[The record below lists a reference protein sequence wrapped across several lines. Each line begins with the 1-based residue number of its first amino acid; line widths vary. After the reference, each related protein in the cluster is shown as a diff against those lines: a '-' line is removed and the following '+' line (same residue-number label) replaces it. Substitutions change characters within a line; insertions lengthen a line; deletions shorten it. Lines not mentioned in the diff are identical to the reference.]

1 MQTACTSREI
11 GLNSSRHHLSEVGKY
26 ESGLYVIQ
34 HTACVFAFQ
43 MLYQLKDLRAF
54 ARLLCGAVI
63 KICSVIS
70 VGYSAKCYE
79 TRYMVFRA
87 YVAKSTSYKESRTTS
102 QHHQSLPDYS
112 RG

>member
-1 MQTACTSREI
+1 
-11 GLNSSRHHLSEVGKY
+11 
-26 ESGLYVIQ
+26 
-34 HTACVFAFQ
+34 
-43 MLYQLKDLRAF
+43 MLYQLKDLRVF